1 MKENKFRAWDIKNK
15 LYIYLIGYIIDNNTI
30 RLWWKHTA
38 RGHILNESFP
48 IDQIVIEQYTPIKD
62 IYEGDKVYIAGLGDC
77 AIIFDGLTFEAVT
90 PKGDIVELRD
100 CLEDIEKVIGNIHE
114 EKS

>member
-1 MKENKFRAWDIKNK
+1 MEIKYRAWDNFKNEWQDQAES
-15 LYIYLIGYIIDNNTI
+15 GDFDFIDGLEI
-30 RLWWKHTA
+30 DYDKERF
-38 RGHILNESFP
+38 IL
-48 IDQIVIEQYTPIKD
+48 EQYTPIKD
-62 IYEGDKVYIAGLGDC
+62 ICEGDKVYIAGLGVC
-77 AIIFDGLTFEAVT
+77 TIIFDGLTFEAVT